1 MAAPRPANRRH
12 VLERRIHLIALRAL
26 DLTAADRRGVV
37 EAMFNRR
44 RRDAVS
50 YWLQLLLS
58 MAIATV
64 GLVLGSTA
72 VVIGAML
79 IAPLMGPIVELG
91 MGLVVGSAVLTLRSF
106 ARMVGSVLAVMGG
119 AALLT
124 VLLPFQEVTGEIASR
139 TSPTA
144 LDLLLAVFVAVAA
157 AFTTARPG
165 SDSTSAAAGTAIGIA
180 LVPPICVAGFGLG
193 VRDAEIAG
201 GATLLFITNLTAILL
216 VSVVF
221 FWTLG
226 FERVDQRGWE
236 EAALAESRPDGFVR
250 RSVEVLHRLFGSRYG
265 RVLRVG
271 LPLLLVVA
279 VFVPLRRALE
289 QVAWEVRARSAV
301 SRILDEALESRS
313 AVQSQM
319 SVSPGA
325 VSAHLY
331 LVGSADEAAALEDEM
346 AARIAARTGVVP
358 SVRVVAVP
366 DVGAL
371 RQASAES
378 APPPQVGLDV
388 GDLRQRVGAAVR
400 SAWPEGRMGPLL
412 GWTLEVPDSAA
423 PRVRIEYL
431 GEPGGP
437 AADALLGRALS
448 ERIGT
453 GVDVGTRA
461 YPRRPATAPGDGGEE
476 WLPAL
481 LGAMDAARGT
491 GRLYVCVGVP
501 GRPALARDTAQA
513 KVAERARA
521 EALSV
526 PDGRVAVDSAGAV
539 WSVRYSAAPCVHP
552 DSAAAPSAVS
562 APVPAQAGTGPG
574 KR

>member
-1 MAAPRPANRRH
+1 M
-12 VLERRIHLIALRAL
+12 ERRIHVVALRAL

-106 ARMVGSVLAVMGG
+106 ARMVGSVLAVVGG

-124 VLLPFQEVTGEIASR
+124 VLLPFQEVTAEIASR

-165 SDSTSAAAGTAIGIA
+165 SESASAAAGTAIGIA

-193 VRDAEIAG
+193 VRDAGIAG
-201 GATLLFITNLTAILL
+201 GATLLFLTNLTAILL

-221 FWTLG
+221 FWVLG
-226 FERVDQRGWE
+226 FERVDQRDWE
-236 EAALAESRPDGFVR
+236 DAALGRARPDGFVR
-250 RSVEVLHRLFGSRYG
+250 RAVEGLRAVFGMRYG

-289 QVAWEVRARSAV
+289 QVAWEVRARTAV
-301 SRILDEALESRS
+301 GRILDGALESRS
-313 AVQSQM
+313 AMQSQVT
-319 SVSPGA
+319 VSPGA
-325 VSAHLY
+325 VSARMY
-331 LVGSADEAAALEDEM
+331 VVGSAAEAAALEDELGT
-346 AARIAARTGVVP
+346 RIAARTGVVP
-358 SVRVVAVP
+358 TVRVIAVP
-366 DVGAL
+366 DVNAL
-371 RQASAES
+371 RQAAS
-378 APPPQVGLDV
+378 APEPAAPEPVGIDV

-400 SAWPEGRMGPLL
+400 GAWPEGQMGPLL
-412 GWTLEVPDSAA
+412 GWRLEVPDSAA
-423 PRVRIEYL
+423 PRVLVEYL

-437 AADALLGRALS
+437 AADALLGRAVS

-453 GVDVGTRA
+453 SVDVRTRA
-461 YPRRPATAPGDGGEE
+461 FPLEPAGAPAGRGAE
-476 WLPAL
+476 WLPGL
-481 LGAMDAARGT
+481 LGAVDAVRSMD
-491 GRLYVCVGVP
+491 RLFACVALP
-501 GRPALARDTAQA
+501 GRPALAGDTALA
-513 KVAERARA
+513 RVAARARA

-526 PDGRVAVDSAGAV
+526 PGGRVGVDSAGAA
-539 WSVRYSAAPCVHP
+539 WSVRYSAAPCVRP
-552 DSAAAPSAVS
+552 DSAAAPGTVAAPAARASAG
-562 APVPAQAGTGPG
+562 AGAGE
-574 KR
+574 R

>member
-1 MAAPRPANRRH
+1 M
-12 VLERRIHLIALRAL
+12 ERRIHVIALRAL

-37 EAMFNRR
+37 EAMFHRR

-58 MAIATV
+58 VAIATV

-91 MGLVVGSAVLTLRSF
+91 MGLVVGSAVLTIRSF
-106 ARMVGSVLAVMGG
+106 ARMVGSVLAVVGG

-221 FWTLG
+221 FWVLG
-226 FERVDQRGWE
+226 FERVDQRDWE

-250 RSVEVLHRLFGSRYG
+250 RAVEGLHGLFGSRYG

-313 AVQSQM
+313 AVQSQV

-331 LVGSADEAAALEDEM
+331 LVGSADEAAALKDEL

-400 SAWPEGRMGPLL
+400 SAWPEDRMGPLL
-412 GWTLEVPDSAA
+412 GWTLEVPDSTA

-491 GRLYVCVGVP
+491 DRLYVCVGVP
-501 GRPALARDTAQA
+501 DRLALARDTALA

-526 PDGRVAVDSAGAV
+526 PDGRVTVDSAGAV
-539 WSVRYSAAPCVHP
+539 WSVRYSAAPCVRP
-552 DSAAAPSAVS
+552 DSAAAPSTVS
-562 APVPAQAGTGPG
+562 TPVPAPAGTGPG
-574 KR
+574 ER